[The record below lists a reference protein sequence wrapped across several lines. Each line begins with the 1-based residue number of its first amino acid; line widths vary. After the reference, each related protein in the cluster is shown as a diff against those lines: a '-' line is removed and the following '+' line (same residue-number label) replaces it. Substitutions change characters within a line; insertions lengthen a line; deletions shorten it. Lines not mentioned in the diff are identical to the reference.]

1 MLTFR
6 VELIAIDEG
15 IDTILRDLR
24 ALVRYEERE
33 YSIHLTDVE
42 RTFTR
47 IPKIDDPDDINP
59 VNTKHACIHF
69 GKILREE
76 ILMQVL

>member
-1 MLTFR
+1 M
-6 VELIAIDEG
+6 
-15 IDTILRDLR
+15 
-24 ALVRYEERE
+24 RYEERE
-33 YSIHLTDVE
+33 YPVHLTDVE

-47 IPKIDDPDDINP
+47 TPKEDDPDDINP
-59 VNTKHACIHF
+59 VNTKHACVHF